1 MVSLR
6 LETLGSLNFLTG
18 RADPDLASSLRQWAV
33 ATSAISAI
41 ALVLG
46 LGGHLLGLEQSERLL
61 IAPFGAAALLLGFG
75 GGQGHPS
82 PAAVML
88 GLVLSAAVG
97 VTLHAALPAH
107 SGLAACLGFALATLL
122 MQASRSLYPPGGAV
136 AMLAAGGVDYGFSA
150 ALFPLFPVAVGAL
163 VLLAVGYLAR
173 RDQTGAVSVP
183 PPPDA
188 AQLRLLGLFNKVAV
202 AANEADSVDAAVTAC
217 LEAVC
222 QHTEWPIAHAY
233 HPDVDG
239 TLIST
244 RQWYIAPHLAGGP
257 IADFMRMSEETRFKP
272 GMGMVGR
279 VAADGEPV
287 VLPDVGKA
295 KGFLRAQAAQRNG
308 VRGCFAFP
316 VASGRRVVMVLEF
329 FSQEQAVL
337 DDTTLRLMSY
347 VGGQIARVVERME
360 SNQRL
365 GALARALEMEVK
377 GVAGTVC
384 AAAGAVADAAGNL
397 AGAAE
402 QAGSR
407 SDQAKRGADQITRT
421 VAHVA
426 DAAAAFER
434 SSRDIADWVGRT
446 DDIASSANQS
456 ADATAKAVTE
466 LEGAIDHVDRVID
479 AISTI
484 ARSINMLA
492 LNATIEAKR
501 AGAAGRGFEV
511 VASEVRALA
520 GQTATATEEVRRIV
534 QQIKGVG
541 RQTRDALDHIGAVIA
556 DMASASQGIRTSLE
570 SQAKVTI
577 TVTDGIHG
585 AGRDSAVVAENVRHL
600 DDSTRQNQTAS
611 AQLLAAAT
619 DLTSQGQSLATS
631 IDTFLGGVRRLMEA

>member
-1 MVSLR
+1 MSLR
-6 LETLGSLNFLTG
+6 LATLGSLNFLAG
-18 RADPDLASSLRQWAV
+18 RTEPDLSVAVRQWSI
-33 ATSAISAI
+33 ATGAIAAI
-41 ALVLG
+41 ALALG
-46 LGGHLLGLEQSERLL
+46 LGGHLLGLDEPERLL

-75 GGQGHPS
+75 RDQGRLA
-82 PAAVML
+82 PAAVLL
-88 GLVLSAAVG
+88 GLVLSATVG
-97 VTLHAALPAH
+97 VVLHAALPAQP
-107 SGLAACLGFALATLL
+107 GLAACLGFALATLL

-136 AMLAAGGVDYGFSA
+136 AILAAGGVDFGFSP

-163 VLLAVGYLAR
+163 VLLAVGHLAK
-173 RDQTGAVSVP
+173 RDQPDRPCPVVP
-183 PPPDA
+183 TADA
-188 AQLRLLGLFNKVAV
+188 AQLRLLGLFNKVAL

-233 HPDVDG
+233 HPDADG

-257 IADFMRMSEETRFKP
+257 IADFKRMSEETRFKP
-272 GMGMVGR
+272 GTGMVGR
-279 VAADGEPV
+279 VAAGGEPV

-295 KGFLRAQAAQRNG
+295 QGFLRAQAAQQNG

-316 VASGRRVVMVLEF
+316 VTSGRRVVMVLEF
-329 FSQEQAVL
+329 FSPEQAVL

-365 GALARALEMEVK
+365 GALARALEVEVK

-384 AAAGAVADAAGNL
+384 AAAGAVADAAGDL
-397 AGAAE
+397 AEAAE
-402 QAGSR
+402 QAGMR
-407 SDQAKRGADQITRT
+407 SDQAKRGADQITRA

-426 DAAAAFER
+426 DAATAFER
-434 SSRDIADWVGRT
+434 SSREIADWVGRT
-446 DDIASSANQS
+446 DRIASSANQS
-456 ADATAKAVTE
+456 ADATGKAVAE

-541 RQTRDALDHIGAVIA
+541 RQTRDALDHIGTVIA
-556 DMASASQGIRTSLE
+556 DMACTSQGIRTSLE
-570 SQAKVTI
+570 SQAAVTV
-577 TVTDGIHG
+577 TVTDGIQE

-600 DDSTRQNQTAS
+600 DDSTQQNHVAA
-611 AQLLAAAT
+611 AQLLTAAT
-619 DLTSQGQSLATS
+619 DLTSQGQSLAAS